1 LTVVTVTLNTSVD
14 RTIEVPRFAVGGH
27 LKGRL
32 VRVQAAGKGV
42 NVARC
47 LARLGVP
54 SVVTGFVGIRE
65 LEFFREGIELS
76 SRGLHARPPSR
87 GFHTRG
93 RVTGA
98 EHAGEQPTLPR
109 VGNPREEERV
119 ENPREEEL
127 SRNPR
132 EGDCF
137 PTMDLVPVAEPTRT
151 CTTILDPELG
161 TDTHVREAG
170 FHVREREL
178 AALEAKLRSLAS
190 PETIVAFCGSL
201 PPGVTARHL
210 AALIAA
216 CQENGAQI
224 AADLNGSELAVAI
237 AGRALLIKP
246 NVEELGEV
254 IGRDLSSATEQ
265 ELIRAA
271 RPLCD
276 RVGTV
281 LLTRG
286 KEGALAVSE
295 TEALSGAVD
304 VGTVRN
310 TVGCGDAFLAGYL
323 AGIWAGA
330 APEERLRQAVA
341 CGGANALANAA
352 GEIDPRV
359 VAELAAK
366 ARVRKA

>member
-1 LTVVTVTLNTSVD
+1 VTIVTVTLNTSVD

-54 SVVTGFVGIRE
+54 SAATGFAGIRE
-65 LEFFREGIELS
+65 TGFFREGLA
-76 SRGLHARPPSR
+76 G
-87 GFHTRG
+87 TR
-93 RVTGA
+93 A
-98 EHAGEQPTLPR
+98 
-109 VGNPREEERV
+109 
-119 ENPREEEL
+119 
-127 SRNPR
+127 
-132 EGDCF
+132 
-137 PTMDLVPVAEPTRT
+137 TMDLVPVAEPTRA

-170 FHVREREL
+170 FHVQPREL

-190 PETIVAFCGSL
+190 SGALVVFCGSL

-216 CQENGAQI
+216 CQESGAKV
-224 AADLNGSELAVAI
+224 AADLNGSELGVAI
-237 AGRALLIKP
+237 AARALLIKP

-254 IGRDLSSATEQ
+254 IGRDLASATEP
-265 ELIRAA
+265 ELVRAA

-286 KEGALAVSE
+286 KDGALAVSE
-295 TEALSGAVD
+295 AEALSGAVE
-304 VGTVRN
+304 VGSVRN

-323 AGIWAGA
+323 AGLWSGA
-330 APEERLRQAVA
+330 SPEQRLRQAVA
-341 CGGANALANAA
+341 CGGANAMADAA
-352 GEIDPRV
+352 GEIDPQG